1 MEVGCLS
8 RGMFVKTKIFNKFRY
23 TKDDEYQRPVAPDH
37 TENIKTGEIVNQKQ
51 NSNGDENERAYD
63 GP

>member
-8 RGMFVKTKIFNKFRY
+8 RGMFVKTKVFNKFRY
-23 TKDDEYQRPVAPDH
+23 TKDDEYQRPVAPKYAK
-37 TENIKTGEIVNQKQ
+37 NIKIRQIVEQKQ
-51 NSNGDENERAYD
+51 NPNGDKNEWAYD